1 MGRSKQSTTREDRII
16 YWMTRGLM
24 TNDIDIIKL
33 MVMEAN
39 DTLAKKKIQVI
50 KTHKFTNDE
59 GKEMVKSEVVVSPK
73 ISKELFNELKAIAKK
88 FNVKLNLATE
98 PKEEVKPE
106 PVEEEPQ
113 EETTTAS
120 DQVS

>member
-1 MGRSKQSTTREDRII
+1 MGRSKQSTTKEDRII

-39 DTLAKKKIQVI
+39 DLLTKKKIQVI
-50 KTHKFTNDE
+50 KSHKYTNDE
-59 GKEMVKSEVVVSPK
+59 GKEMFRSEVVVSPK
-73 ISKELFNELKAIAKK
+73 ISKEVFNELKTIAKK
-88 FNVKLNLATE
+88 FNVKINLNTE
-98 PKEEVKPE
+98 PKEEKEPE
-106 PVEEEPQ
+106 PIEEIQ
-113 EETTTAS
+113 EEIKTAS

>member
-1 MGRSKQSTTREDRII
+1 MGRNKQSTTREDRII

-33 MVMEAN
+33 MVMEAK
-39 DTLAKKKIQVI
+39 DLLAKKKIQVI
-50 KTHKFTNDE
+50 KSHKYTNDE

-73 ISKELFNELKAIAKK
+73 ISKEVFNELKAIAKK
-88 FNVKLNLATE
+88 FNVKINLNTE
-98 PKEEVKPE
+98 SKEEKEPE
-106 PVEEEPQ
+106 PGEEPQ
-113 EETTTAS
+113 EETKTAS